1 MKKIAVSILSILIF
15 FGTNAQEE
23 QKPVKNT
30 FMGTRFINLH
40 SANVPAKNELQM
52 LIQHRFGDISGGFYD
67 FFGLDYASMR
77 LGFEYGI
84 TNDLNLGIGRSNY
97 QKTFDSFIKYRILEQ
112 SSSMPLTLTA
122 TVAGSFPTIKDIIPE
137 EYESFGE
144 KASGNVQLHIAKSFK
159 SFGFQVSP
167 GYIGTGYFPDENNK
181 YSSYSFFTLGFGGS
195 ARLAKKVTFNIEYL
209 CRFEDE
215 IKNTNPL
222 SASIDIGTSGHLFQ
236 IMISNVQQMYDQG
249 IITNPS
255 GGDWTEGHLFL
266 GFNLIRAFNFNKY

>member
-1 MKKIAVSILSILIF
+1 MKKIAVLILSVLLF

-23 QKPVKNT
+23 EKPVKNT

-40 SANVPAKNELQM
+40 SANVAKKNELQM

-84 TNDLNLGIGRSNY
+84 TKNLNVGVGRSSY
-97 QKTFDSFIKYRILEQ
+97 MKTFDSFIKYRFLAQ
-112 SSSMPLTLTA
+112 SSTMPLTLTA
-122 TVAGSFPTIKDIIPE
+122 TVAGSFPTIKNVIPD
-137 EYESFGE
+137 EYSDFSK
-144 KASGNVQLHIAKSFK
+144 KASGNVQLHLARSFK
-159 SFGFQVSP
+159 IFAVQVSP
-167 GYIGTGYFPDENNK
+167 GYIGTGYIPVEND
-181 YSSYSFFTLGFGGS
+181 SYTFFTMAFGGTVK
-195 ARLAKKVTFNIEYL
+195 LAKKVTVNIEYL
-209 CRFEDE
+209 HRFEDE

-249 IITNPS
+249 IITNPL
-255 GGDWTEGHLFL
+255 GGDWTSGQIFL
-266 GFNLIRAFNFNKY
+266 GFNLIRAFNFKKY

>member
-1 MKKIAVSILSILIF
+1 MKKIALSILFTLVF

-23 QKPVKNT
+23 EKPLKNV

-84 TNDLNLGIGRSNY
+84 TDDLNLGIGRSSY
-97 QKTFDSFIKYRILEQ
+97 MKTFDSFVKYRILTQ
-112 SSSMPLTLTA
+112 SSTMPLTLTA
-122 TVAGSFPTIKDIIPE
+122 TVAGSFPTIKDVIPE
-137 EYESFGE
+137 EYSDFTE
-144 KASGNVQLHIAKSFK
+144 KASGDIQLHIVKSFK
-159 SFGFQVSP
+159 KFAVQVSP
-167 GYIGTGYFPDENNK
+167 GYIGTGYIPVESD
-181 YSSYSFFTLGFGGS
+181 SYSFFTVAFGG
-195 ARLAKKVTFNIEYL
+195 AVKLAKKVTFNIEYL
-209 CRFEDE
+209 HRFEDE
-215 IKNTNPL
+215 IDNTNPF
-222 SASIDIGTSGHLFQ
+222 SASIDLGTSGHLFQ

-249 IITNPS
+249 IITNPE

>member
-1 MKKIAVSILSILIF
+1 MKKIAVLILSVLLF

-23 QKPVKNT
+23 EKPVKNT

-40 SANVPAKNELQM
+40 SANVAKKNELQM

-84 TNDLNLGIGRSNY
+84 TKNLNIGIGRSSY
-97 QKTFDSFIKYRILEQ
+97 MKTFDSFIKYRFLAQ
-112 SSSMPLTLTA
+112 SSTMPLTLTA
-122 TVAGSFPTIKDIIPE
+122 TVAGSFPTIKNVIPD
-137 EYESFGE
+137 EYSDFSK
-144 KASGNVQLHIAKSFK
+144 KASGNVQLHLARSFK
-159 SFGFQVSP
+159 IFAVQVSP
-167 GYIGTGYFPDENNK
+167 GYIGTGYIPVEND
-181 YSSYSFFTLGFGGS
+181 SYTFFTMAFGGTVK
-195 ARLAKKVTFNIEYL
+195 LAKKVTVNIEYL
-209 CRFEDE
+209 HRFEDE

-249 IITNPS
+249 IITNPL
-255 GGDWTEGHLFL
+255 GGDWTSGQIFL
-266 GFNLIRAFNFNKY
+266 GFNLIRAFNFKKY

>member
-1 MKKIAVSILSILIF
+1 MKKIVVSILSILLF

-23 QKPVKNT
+23 EKPVKNV

-40 SANVPAKNELQM
+40 SASVPAKNELQM

-84 TNDLNLGIGRSNY
+84 TKDLNLGIGRSSY
-97 QKTFDSFIKYRILEQ
+97 MKTFDSFVKYRFLTQ
-112 SSSMPLTLTA
+112 SSVMPLTLTA
-122 TVAGSFPTIKDIIPE
+122 TVAGSFPTIKDVIPE
-137 EYESFGE
+137 EFSDFSE

-159 SFGFQVSP
+159 NFALQVSP
-167 GYIGTGYFPDENNK
+167 GYIGTGYIPAEND
-181 YSSYSFFTLGFGGS
+181 SYSFFTLGFGGS

-209 CRFEDE
+209 HRFEDE
-215 IKNTNPL
+215 IDNTNPL
-222 SASIDIGTSGHLFQ
+222 SASIDLGTSGHLFQ

-249 IITNPS
+249 IITNPE

-266 GFNLIRAFNFNKY
+266 GFNLIRAFNFKQY